1 MQVGSAGGDIGSR
14 NVLVV
19 LLGEQ
24 RPQHAG
30 EHIAR
35 PRGAQPRRG
44 AAGDDHTHMLLIIRE
59 STLRIRL
66 PIGVGR
72 LAHDNRDRT
81 FEQHG
86 GAGELMGPQRPMQ
99 WLVLHIRRIHIL
111 APGGEQRGELP
122 GVRG

>member
-1 MQVGSAGGDIGSR
+1 
-14 NVLVV
+14 
-19 LLGEQ
+19 
-24 RPQHAG
+24 
-30 EHIAR
+30 
-35 PRGAQPRRG
+35 
-44 AAGDDHTHMLLIIRE
+44 MLLIIRE

-122 GVRG
+122 GVRVMTTCGGTSSGSRSRAPASTTSGGIS